1 MNTIN
6 ITQARK
12 DLFGLVE
19 GVNNGFNPVT
29 IVNNRGG
36 SAVLISE
43 QDWRDIQETLYLTS
57 LPKFVKDVK
66 SMGKAK
72 KGEWKEYKEE
82 EEW

>member
-19 GVNNGFNPVT
+19 GVNSGFNPVT

-43 QDWRDIQETLYLTS
+43 QDWRDIQETLFLTS
-57 LPKFVKDVK
+57 LPNFVKDVK
-66 SMGKAK
+66 KMKSGKK
-72 KGEWKEYKEE
+72 DGWKGYKEE

>member
-1 MNTIN
+1 MDTIN

-19 GVNNGFNPVT
+19 GVNSGFNPVT

-43 QDWRDIQETLYLTS
+43 QDWRDIQETLFLTS
-57 LPKFVKDVK
+57 LPNFVKDVK
-66 SMGKAK
+66 KMKSGK

>member
-1 MNTIN
+1 MTTIN

-12 DLFGLVE
+12 DLFSLVE
-19 GVNNGFNPVT
+19 ETNNTFNPIK

-43 QDWRDIQETLYLTS
+43 QDWRDIQETIYLTS

-66 SMGKAK
+66 SMRK
-72 KGEWKEYKEE
+72 KGNWKEYKEE